1 MDYINELHEL
11 CESISHGIAEANEK
25 IRAAGGKLAASD
37 VDYLD
42 KITHTLK
49 SIKSTIAMMEDEDG
63 GYSSYDDG
71 MSGGSY
77 ENQGG
82 SYENRGSNRSYM
94 TGSSYRRN
102 GRSYNRG
109 GSYARGRGR
118 YANRDSMGRY
128 SSDDGLVEELRGL
141 MNDAPN
147 DQIKREMQTLM
158 EKIERQM

>member
-1 MDYINELHEL
+1 MDYTKELHEL
-11 CESISHGIAEANEK
+11 CEAVSRMIAEANEK
-25 IRAAGGKLAASD
+25 IRSAGGKLAASD

-71 MSGGSY
+71 MG
-77 ENQGG
+77 GG
-82 SYENRGSNRSYM
+82 SYENRGGNRSYM
-94 TGSSYRRN
+94 MGGSYRRN
-102 GRSYNRG
+102 GRSYNRD
-109 GSYARGRGR
+109 GSYARGRGAN
-118 YANRDSMGRY
+118 ANRDSMGRY

-147 DQIKREMQTLM
+147 DQIKHEMQMLM
-158 EKIERQM
+158 DKIERQM